1 MLYKSRKTG
10 KIKEKLSKT
19 GGNDLK
25 ICMKC
30 KRAFEDEKKVC
41 DFCGEPLIEIRE
53 TDGVKKERIKK
64 KAIRIEKD
72 VFILS
77 CSNRDCNRIGGGTWN
92 WFADNETA
100 CNWKK

>member
-1 MLYKSRKTG
+1 M
-10 KIKEKLSKT
+10 SKT

-53 TDGVKKERIKK
+53 TDGVKKKE
-64 KAIRIEKD
+64 
-72 VFILS
+72 
-77 CSNRDCNRIGGGTWN
+77 
-92 WFADNETA
+92 
-100 CNWKK
+100 

>member
-1 MLYKSRKTG
+1 M
-10 KIKEKLSKT
+10 SKT

-53 TDGVKKERIKK
+53 TDGVKKERIRKSNC
-64 KAIRIEKD
+64 I
-72 VFILS
+72 
-77 CSNRDCNRIGGGTWN
+77 CSGRNCDRIGGGTWN